1 VRVAYFT
8 AAFGQVVLAVAI
20 GWVVGDALLQW
31 VFARGGRD
39 LPPAVALPER
49 ALASIVGFVVFCVL
63 LMVAHAVTLGNVFG
77 NPLAVPVIAAAVLVL
92 GIRGRGWP
100 RPVPWGKVIGALVV
114 LGAIFVLP
122 ALLAGSGLRTGDTP
136 WHLGWTQQLLAG
148 EILPTGIVPEFARN
162 AYPWGFHAVLAT
174 LVRLVPGSD
183 PLVAHEAVHVL
194 TVAGIP
200 LTAACL
206 ARRLDRRAGW
216 AGAGAAALIGG
227 FGWIAAGE
235 PDLILSPSLAHY
247 GADLVVAS
255 PNSMY
260 ELFPPAL
267 PRELGLV
274 LLGAAGVVMTLRTDD
289 PGAPHGILSGAVVG
303 LAGLVSVPMFITG
316 VLWMIATDLS
326 VSRGRR
332 GRLALTMLGAS
343 AAVLA
348 LWALPVAIQFVVYGG
363 FVDITPRL
371 GVEWPVPS
379 ALWSWG
385 LLLPLGLIGAALAVR
400 TREGRARTLLAFT
413 AATVAFLAVTILR
426 AEFGWNPAG
435 NATLLH
441 QGRVWPVVHLLAAAF
456 AGVAIVAGWAWVR
469 ERSRALAVGGI
480 AVLFGVG
487 AISPVF
493 ASIKLTEWIRTY
505 ERGYLYHRPDFVD
518 GAFVPR
524 SAEFLGANDIVRV
537 EGSNFLGFMLW
548 QFSGARLATFDDE
561 RLAANDARIRYK
573 DLAAEW
579 DETMANGGFEADYV
593 AMRAADAP
601 VGADPLVE
609 GDFRDE
615 PWVLIAP
622 DPHGED
628 EDL

>member
-8 AAFGQVVLAVAI
+8 AAFAQVLLAVAI
-20 GWVVGDALLQW
+20 GWVVGDALLRW
-31 VFARGGRD
+31 VFARRSRD
-39 LPPAVALPER
+39 LPSAVALPER
-49 ALASIVGFVVFCVL
+49 ALASIVGLVVFCVL
-63 LMVAHAVTLGNVFG
+63 LMVAHAATLGNVFG
-77 NPLAVPVIAAAVLVL
+77 NPVAVPVVGAVVLVL
-92 GIRGRGWP
+92 GIRRVEWP
-100 RPVPWGKVIGALVV
+100 RSIPWGKVIVALLV

-122 ALLAGSGLRTGDTP
+122 ALRAGSGLRTGDTP

-162 AYPWGFHAVLAT
+162 AYPWGFHALLAT

-183 PLVAHEAVHVL
+183 PLVAHESVHVL
-194 TVAGIP
+194 VVAGIP
-200 LTAACL
+200 LAAACL
-206 ARRLDRRAGW
+206 ARRLDARAGW

-235 PDLILSPSLAHY
+235 PDLVLSPSLARY

-289 PGAPHGILSGAVVG
+289 SGAPHGILSGIIVG
-303 LAGLVSVPMFITG
+303 LAGLVSLPMFITG

-332 GRLALTMLGAS
+332 GRLVVTMLGAA
-343 AAVLA
+343 AAVLG
-348 LWALPVAIQFVVYGG
+348 LWALPVGVQYIVYGG
-363 FVDITPRL
+363 FVDITPQL
-371 GVEWPVPS
+371 GVEWPLPS

-385 LLLPLGLIGAALAVR
+385 LLLPLGVAGAALAVR
-400 TREGRARTLLAFT
+400 TRAAGARALLAYT

-456 AGVAIVAGWAWVR
+456 AGIAIVAGWAWAR
-469 ERSRALAVGGI
+469 ERSGALAVGGV
-480 AVLFGVG
+480 AVLFGFG
-487 AISPVF
+487 AVSPVF

-518 GAFVPR
+518 AAFVPQ
-524 SAEFLGANDIVRV
+524 AAGFLRASDIVRV

-548 QFSGARLATFDDE
+548 QLSGSRLAAFDDE
-561 RLAANDARIRYK
+561 RLSANDARIRYK
-573 DLAAEW
+573 DLAERW
-579 DETMANGGFEADYV
+579 DETMATGGFDADYV
-593 AMRAADAP
+593 AIRAAEAP
-601 VGADPLVE
+601 DGADPLVQ

-615 PWVLIAP
+615 EWVLIPATP
-622 DPHGED
+622 S
-628 EDL
+628 L